1 MDRKNIYKVFY
12 GFAVLL
18 AVGFCVGSSVD
29 FYQYDEMSN
38 SAPFR
43 LFVAV
48 RGLSSFCLGLFYSWR
63 AGQLSGNIISK
74 SGQQF
79 QKFERVK
86 I

>member
-48 RGLSSFCLGLFYSWR
+48 RGIVFLLPGLILFLVGR
-63 AGQLSGNIISK
+63 A
-74 SGQQF
+74 
-79 QKFERVK
+79 VK
-86 I
+86 RKYNK

>member
-48 RGLSSFCLGLFYSWR
+48 RGIEFLLPGLILFLAGRAVKRLSL
-63 AGQLSGNIISK
+63 IHI
-74 SGQQF
+74 
-79 QKFERVK
+79 
-86 I
+86 

>member
-1 MDRKNIYKVFY
+1 M
-12 GFAVLL
+12 LL

-48 RGLSSFCLGLFYSWR
+48 RGIEFLLPGLIYSWR

>member
-18 AVGFCVGSSVD
+18 TVGFCVGTSVD

-48 RGLSSFCLGLFYSWR
+48 RGIEFLLPGLILFL
-63 AGQLSGNIISK
+63 AGSA
-74 SGQQF
+74 
-79 QKFERVK
+79 VK
-86 I
+86 RKYNK

>member
-38 SAPFR
+38 S
-43 LFVAV
+43 
-48 RGLSSFCLGLFYSWR
+48 CLLYTSR
-63 AGQLSGNIISK
+63 C
-74 SGQQF
+74 
-79 QKFERVK
+79 V
-86 I
+86 

>member
-38 SAPFR
+38 SAPLPGLI
-43 LFVAV
+43 LFLAGRAV
-48 RGLSSFCLGLFYSWR
+48 KRKY
-63 AGQLSGNIISK
+63 NK
-74 SGQQF
+74 
-79 QKFERVK
+79 
-86 I
+86 